1 MAEAV
6 TAFWRALRWERP
18 EGAGRTC
25 VVRGTGWAQPMA
37 EALPAMAAAEGEI
50 SFKIDADQILV
61 TRLAALPAVQFETE
75 GVAIRPEASYVV
87 TGGWG
92 ALGLVVADWLVEA
105 GARKLVL
112 NGRNAPDELAG
123 RRIAQWRESGVEVVT
138 YAGDLGEAG
147 AAQGLVAAAAALGP
161 VRGVVHAAGVLRDGL
176 LLSQGDD
183 DFAAVWQAKAASA
196 ERLLTALGETE
207 LDFCVLY
214 SSIASAFGSAAQS
227 NYAAANGYLDG
238 LAAAH
243 RAAGR
248 PVVSVRWGPWAEE
261 GMSAR
266 LATASRER
274 LATWG
279 FGEISP
285 ATGRSLLGRLFA
297 SSLDPVVLPLDRAAF
312 QAALGTPVP
321 GLFRAIL
328 TQPNASGAVATM
340 AAASKFTTLAGEAR
354 LAAVTTLVSDTIAR
368 LLGLKQATDVA
379 VDKGLFDLGVDSL
392 SAVDLKNRLQSAL
405 GLKIPATLVFDYPTV
420 EAIAGFLNER
430 LAPAEPGETA
440 AASVPRAASAPVIDE
455 DDLEALLARE
465 LGE

>member
-1 MAEAV
+1 
-6 TAFWRALRWERP
+6 
-18 EGAGRTC
+18 
-25 VVRGTGWAQPMA
+25 
-37 EALPAMAAAEGEI
+37 
-50 SFKIDADQILV
+50 
-61 TRLAALPAVQFETE
+61 
-75 GVAIRPEASYVV
+75 
-87 TGGWG
+87 
-92 ALGLVVADWLVEA
+92 
-105 GARKLVL
+105 
-112 NGRNAPDELAG
+112 
-123 RRIAQWRESGVEVVT
+123 
-138 YAGDLGEAG
+138 
-147 AAQGLVAAAAALGP
+147 
-161 VRGVVHAAGVLRDGL
+161 
-176 LLSQGDD
+176 
-183 DFAAVWQAKAASA
+183 
-196 ERLLTALGETE
+196 
-207 LDFCVLY
+207 
-214 SSIASAFGSAAQS
+214 
-227 NYAAANGYLDG
+227 
-238 LAAAH
+238 
-243 RAAGR
+243 
-248 PVVSVRWGPWAEE
+248 
-261 GMSAR
+261 MSAR